1 MLDFDVNW
9 LAVLAAT
16 IAAFAIGALW
26 YSPVLFSRVWQREA
40 KLSDEDISGANM
52 PMLFGTTFVLAA
64 IQAILFAAIVQ
75 GTLAT
80 AEADPE
86 FGDTLIFALV
96 VGVGWVATSFAT
108 GYLFERRSFT
118 LWLINAGYNV
128 ALFLAFG
135 LIIGLWN

>member
-16 IAAFAIGALW
+16 IAAFVIGAVW

-40 KLSDEDISGANM
+40 KLSDEDIRSGNM
-52 PMLFGTTFVLAA
+52 PVLFGTTFVLAGIA
-64 IQAILFAAIVQ
+64 AILFAAVVRSAL
-75 GTLAT
+75 G
-80 AEADPE
+80 PE
-86 FGDTLIFALV
+86 PELGDTLVFALV
-96 VGVGWVATSFAT
+96 VGAGWIATSFGT

-128 ALFLAFG
+128 VLFLAYG
-135 LIIGLWN
+135 LIIGLWH